1 VRHEGLNTIIC
12 LNKIDLVDCKE
23 FNAVK
28 SIYQKAG
35 YKVIATSPVLNIGID
50 ELRDTL
56 RNNITVFSGPS
67 GVGKSS
73 LLNQV
78 QPNLQL
84 KTGEISDKTK
94 RGKHT
99 TRHVELLELDNGG
112 YVLDTPGF
120 SSLDIDFIDNEIEYV
135 STVGKTLQLNG
146 SIDKFSR
153 FIRNKVIIP
162 ANFTGDN
169 LVELGILVYAVSN
182 FLVSDNDFINYST
195 TSLKLF
201 TASTPLYGKPNRIN
215 GNITNRYNA
224 TKGYLN
230 GDIYNVTVG
239 IGDIPVGE
247 TKSSTPGYIKA
258 FGITFKNKVVATPLF
273 DTKGLIITTRIDEV
287 NEGVILDVYNPTT
300 ASVYFEGSF
309 NISIE

>member
-1 VRHEGLNTIIC
+1 MIEGMILKGIGGFYYVKTGNEIYECRARGVFREEKITPFVGDIVLIRENETDKTGYIEKIYPRKSKLIRPPVANVTQALIVISMKNPDPNLWLLDRFLILARHEGLNTIIC

-120 SSLDIDFIDNEIEYV
+120 SSLDIDFIDNAEELKKYFNEINSV
-135 STVGKTLQLNG
+135 KNQC
-146 SIDKFSR
+146 R
-153 FIRNKVIIP
+153 FNSCLHYKEPDCEVKR
-162 ANFTGDN
+162 
-169 LVELGILVYAVSN
+169 LVE
-182 FLVSDNDFINYST
+182 
-195 TSLKLF
+195 
-201 TASTPLYGKPNRIN
+201 
-215 GNITNRYNA
+215 
-224 TKGYLN
+224 
-230 GDIYNVTVG
+230 
-239 IGDIPVGE
+239 VGE
-247 TKSSTPGYIKA
+247 ISKIRYENYIK
-258 FGITFKNKVVATPLF
+258 FFEEIKN
-273 DTKGLIITTRIDEV
+273 RRR
-287 NEGVILDVYNPTT
+287 Y
-300 ASVYFEGSF
+300 
-309 NISIE
+309 

>member
-1 VRHEGLNTIIC
+1 MIEGMILKGIGGFYYVKTNNGIYECRARGVFREEKITPFVGDIVLIRENETDKTGYIEKIYPRKSKLIRPPVANVTQALIVISMKNPDPNLWLLDRFLILVRHEGLNTIIC

-120 SSLDIDFIDNEIEYV
+120 SSLDIDFIDNAEELKKYFNEINSV
-135 STVGKTLQLNG
+135 KNQC
-146 SIDKFSR
+146 R
-153 FIRNKVIIP
+153 FNSCLHYKEPDCEVKR
-162 ANFTGDN
+162 
-169 LVELGILVYAVSN
+169 LVE
-182 FLVSDNDFINYST
+182 
-195 TSLKLF
+195 
-201 TASTPLYGKPNRIN
+201 
-215 GNITNRYNA
+215 
-224 TKGYLN
+224 
-230 GDIYNVTVG
+230 
-239 IGDIPVGE
+239 VGE
-247 TKSSTPGYIKA
+247 ISKIRYENYIK
-258 FGITFKNKVVATPLF
+258 FFEEIKN
-273 DTKGLIITTRIDEV
+273 RRR
-287 NEGVILDVYNPTT
+287 Y
-300 ASVYFEGSF
+300 
-309 NISIE
+309 

>member
-1 VRHEGLNTIIC
+1 MIEGMILKGIGGFYYVKTGNEIYECRARGVFREEKITPFVGDIVLIRENETDKTGYIEKIYPRKSKLIRPPVANVTQALIVISMKNPDPNLWLLDRFLILVRHEGLNTIIC

-120 SSLDIDFIDNEIEYV
+120 SSLDIDFIDNAEELKKYFNEINSV
-135 STVGKTLQLNG
+135 KNQC
-146 SIDKFSR
+146 R
-153 FIRNKVIIP
+153 FNSCLHYKEPDCEVKR
-162 ANFTGDN
+162 
-169 LVELGILVYAVSN
+169 LVE
-182 FLVSDNDFINYST
+182 
-195 TSLKLF
+195 
-201 TASTPLYGKPNRIN
+201 
-215 GNITNRYNA
+215 
-224 TKGYLN
+224 
-230 GDIYNVTVG
+230 
-239 IGDIPVGE
+239 VGE
-247 TKSSTPGYIKA
+247 ISKIRYENYIK
-258 FGITFKNKVVATPLF
+258 FFEEIKN
-273 DTKGLIITTRIDEV
+273 RRR
-287 NEGVILDVYNPTT
+287 Y
-300 ASVYFEGSF
+300 
-309 NISIE
+309 